1 MTQAGFMEP
10 RKLSP
15 TGLAVVVTM
24 HAAALGALAL
34 MKGPE
39 IIKRMSPIE
48 LIDIRQPPVPPPEP
62 PPEPVRQDPRPA
74 QRPTFID
81 DVRPVIDLPTYI
93 EPVTVGQ
100 SDPVIIRDP
109 PGPVIVEPRVEP
121 TPPPVRVAAEFDPR
135 YAGDQQPPYPPAEE
149 RAGREGTVR
158 LRVTV
163 GADGR
168 VKSVQRLNAS
178 SDAFWRATERHA
190 LARWRF
196 RPATVDGRPIESTKL
211 LTINFRLQG

>member
-1 MTQAGFMEP
+1 MTQAGFMGP

-15 TGLAVVVTM
+15 TGLAVVVAM

-39 IIKRMSPIE
+39 IVRPLFGDTEVTFIP
-48 LIDIRQPPVPPPEP
+48 LPPDPPENPPPP
-62 PPEPVRQDPRPA
+62 QKQRPQPA

-81 DVRPVIDLPTYI
+81 DVPRIIELPTYS
-93 EPVTVGQ
+93 EPVTVGRTE
-100 SDPVIIRDP
+100 PLVVTER
-109 PGPVIVEPRVEP
+109 PGPTIVEPRVEP

-135 YAGDQQPPYPPAEE
+135 YAADQQPPYPPVEE
-149 RAGREGTVR
+149 RAGREGSVR

-178 SDAFWRATERHA
+178 SDAFWRTTERHA

-196 RPATVDGRPIESTKL
+196 RPATVDGRPVESTKL
-211 LTINFRLQG
+211 LTIYFRLQG